1 MIIKYLFPLIIII
14 PFSID
19 AYDRPDSVPSF
30 AQSINIKGKNSW
42 YYKNESLFMS
52 WKFDGTLE
60 MINLLQRN
68 VMFEGRYNEKNNTAM
83 RFSQSCT
90 TGDPEE
96 GYPVNALYGRY
107 LIFDDSGSL
116 SKLQCYSPV
125 DFIKQIYDKKSDGL
139 CGDEII
145 YNKNV
150 SIKEKIK
157 HPPCDNPCGFFQ
169 PYIGKGEFEIVSDV
183 NVRSK
188 PSTDS
193 KSLGLIKKGE
203 KIQVIKDTEYLELLY
218 GNIAPWVEVNFNG
231 KKGYVFGG
239 LLKFLFIPAE
249 SIDIENLK
257 KLKFIGKAPES
268 CKDLMFKD
276 PGKEKRE
283 KESQEKKR

>member
-1 MIIKYLFPLIIII
+1 LDLFAEKRPVNVPEYAHASYHRKKEVVWVFSTKNIYLLWESNGILTTITKNVLQIVFFDGRYQIKGSKPLSFHQECRTQDFADPESMGHTPYGRWNEFYEDGQLLISKCYAPGKYNFKGLGYTELCGKEIKYNK
-14 PFSID
+14 D
-19 AYDRPDSVPSF
+19 GSV
-30 AQSINIKGKNSW
+30 
-42 YYKNESLFMS
+42 
-52 WKFDGTLE
+52 
-60 MINLLQRN
+60 
-68 VMFEGRYNEKNNTAM
+68 
-83 RFSQSCT
+83 
-90 TGDPEE
+90 
-96 GYPVNALYGRY
+96 
-107 LIFDDSGSL
+107 
-116 SKLQCYSPV
+116 
-125 DFIKQIYDKKSDGL
+125 SDVI
-139 CGDEII
+139 E
-145 YNKNV
+145 
-150 SIKEKIK
+150 